1 METAMVARDVI
12 REVIDSVPHGLF
24 LMTAAYDDT
33 RTGVL
38 STRVQVCSADPC
50 LVVISIPRGTS
61 IEPLLRD
68 SRSFALCRIN
78 ENDRLVQRRFDP
90 HPRRGD
96 DPFVAMPTSTAVT
109 GAPIV
114 HRAVYYFDCSIVGHL
129 APEADCRLYLGE
141 VRAIGILENEPEIL
155 PIHLIEA
162 ASCVDSHVAH

>member
-1 METAMVARDVI
+1 METEMVARDVI

-24 LMTAAYDDT
+24 LMTAEHDDT

-38 STRVQVCSADPC
+38 STRVQVCSVDPC
-50 LVVISIPRGTS
+50 LVVISIPRGTP

-78 ENDRLVQRRFDP
+78 DGDRLVQRRFDP

-96 DPFVAMPTSTAVT
+96 DPFVGIPTSIAVT

-114 HRAVYYFDCSIVGHL
+114 HRAQYYFDCSIVGHL

-141 VRAIGILENEPEIL
+141 VQAIGVLLDEPEVL
-155 PIHLIEA
+155 PIHLIE
-162 ASCVDSHVAH
+162 STPCGSTPVVS